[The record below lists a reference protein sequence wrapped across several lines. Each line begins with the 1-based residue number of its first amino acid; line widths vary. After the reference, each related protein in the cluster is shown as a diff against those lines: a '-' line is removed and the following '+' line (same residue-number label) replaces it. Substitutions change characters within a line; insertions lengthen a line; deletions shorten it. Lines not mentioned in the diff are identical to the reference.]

1 MNNKSNLIYNKSR
14 FYSYT
19 DNKIFDSFVLNQNI
33 YNNDILWWI
42 EKFSEIEPTNK
53 GKKKEKE
60 TVYNAATKL

>member
-53 GKKKEKE
+53 GKKK
-60 TVYNAATKL
+60 